1 RGRES
6 GGACGQARDKAL
18 DLEIGAGALIA
29 DPCLASAHDLS
40 REISARRLSPV
51 DVVDAFLARIAKH
64 DPKLH
69 AFVEVYAKE
78 ARAAAVAADKA
89 IGSGQALGPW
99 HGVPI
104 AIKDI
109 IDIEGRVTTGGSA
122 SRLSHVATTT
132 ATVVRR
138 VLAQGMIVLGKTH
151 TVEFACG
158 AWGTNQHMGTP
169 WNPWDANVARTPGG
183 SRSGSGVAVAARM
196 APWALG
202 TDTGC
207 SVRQPAAWCGIT
219 GLKTTIGRISTH
231 GIMPLSPTLD
241 TPGTMAR
248 TVRDVAVLYNLLQ
261 GPDPLNPITQ
271 RHPPDDPLPTLED
284 GVRGMKLARLPV
296 NERQRVA
303 ADVLDAYDR
312 SLEALATLGAK
323 VVDIDLPWSLA
334 DFVTMTNITMAE
346 GYFVNAAAVE
356 NPELKLD
363 DAVRERLLKGKDI
376 SAHDYLATRRRREE
390 MKREMDAAMQNLD
403 AFLTPSTETAALVL
417 ADLDFSQ
424 MPIRFGRFV
433 NILDLCGLALPNG
446 YTSEGMPTSLQ
457 VVCRGYEEALALRI
471 GHAYQRETD
480 WHERMPPGAARERD
494 LPRAIASFDDIGQAD
509 KL

>member
-1 RGRES
+1 M
-6 GGACGQARDKAL
+6 
-18 DLEIGAGALIA
+18 IG

-40 REISARRLSPV
+40 REISEQRLSPV
-51 DVVDAFLARIAKH
+51 DVVDAFLARITKY

-78 ARAAAVAADKA
+78 ARAAAMAADKA
-89 IGSGQALGPW
+89 IRAKQALGPF

-122 SRLSHVATTT
+122 SRLNHVATTT

-138 VLAQGMIVLGKTH
+138 ALAQGMIVLGKTH

-169 WNPWDANVARTPGG
+169 WNPWDAEVARTPGG
-183 SRSGSGVAVAARM
+183 SSSGSGVAVAARL

-207 SVRQPAAWCGIT
+207 SVRQPASWCGIT

-231 GIMPLSPTLD
+231 GILPLSPTLD

-261 GPDPLNPITQ
+261 GPDALDPITQ

-296 NERQRVA
+296 LERQGVA

-312 SLEALATLGAK
+312 SLEALSALGAQI
-323 VVDIDLPWSLA
+323 VDIDLPFRLA
-334 DFVTMTNITMAE
+334 DFVTMTSITMAE
-346 GYFVNAAAVE
+346 GYFANAAAIE
-356 NPELKLD
+356 NPHAKLD
-363 DAVRERLLKGKDI
+363 EAVRERLLKGANI

-390 MKREMDAAMQNLD
+390 MKREMDAAMKGLD
-403 AFLTPSTETAALVL
+403 AFLTPSTETAALAL
-417 ADLDFSQ
+417 AEVDFSQ

-433 NILDLCGLALPNG
+433 NILDMCGLALPNG
-446 YTSEGMPTSLQ
+446 YTGEGLPTSLQ
-457 VVCRGYEEALALRI
+457 IVCRGYEEAVALRI

-480 WHERMPPGAARERD
+480 WHERLPPGRANA
-494 LPRAIASFDDIGQAD
+494 LPR
-509 KL
+509 

>member
-1 RGRES
+1 M
-6 GGACGQARDKAL
+6 
-18 DLEIGAGALIA
+18 IT
-29 DPCLASAHDLS
+29 DPCLAFAHDLA
-40 REISARRLSPV
+40 REIAAQRLSPV
-51 DVVDAFLARIAKH
+51 DVVDAFLTRIEKY

-69 AFVEVYAKE
+69 AFVDVYAKE

-89 IGSGQALGPW
+89 IRSKNALGPL

-109 IDIEGRVTTGGSA
+109 IDIEGHVTTGGSA
-122 SRLSHVATTT
+122 SRWNHVATTT

-169 WNPWDANVARTPGG
+169 WNPWDPNVARTPGG
-183 SRSGSGVAVAARM
+183 SSSGSGVAVAARL

-207 SVRQPAAWCGIT
+207 SVRQPASWCGIT

-231 GIMPLSPTLD
+231 GILPLSPTLD

-248 TVRDVAVLYNLLQ
+248 TVRDVAVLYQLLQ
-261 GPDPLNPITQ
+261 GPDALDPITR

-284 GVRGMKLARLPV
+284 GVRGMKLARLPAD
-296 NERQRVA
+296 ERQRVA

-312 SLEALATLGAK
+312 SLEALSALGAEI
-323 VVDIDLPWSLA
+323 VDIDLPFRLA
-334 DFVTMTNITMAE
+334 DFTNMTNITMAE
-346 GYFVNAAAVE
+346 GYFVNAPAIE

-363 DAVRERLLKGKDI
+363 DVVRKRLLAGKNVSI
-376 SAHDYLATRRRREE
+376 HDYLSTARRREE
-390 MKREMDAAMQNLD
+390 MKRQMDEAMKGLH
-403 AFLTPSTETAALVL
+403 AFLTPSTETAAI
-417 ADLDFSQ
+417 ALDDVDYSQ
-424 MPIRFGRFV
+424 QPVRFGRFV
-433 NILDLCGLALPNG
+433 NILDMCGLALPNG
-446 YTSEGMPTSLQ
+446 FTAEGLPTSLQ
-457 VVCRGYEEALALRI
+457 IVCRGYEEALALRI

-480 WHERMPPGAARERD
+480 WHERMPPQ
-494 LPRAIASFDDIGQAD
+494 S
-509 KL
+509 

>member
-1 RGRES
+1 VITDR
-6 GGACGQARDKAL
+6 
-18 DLEIGAGALIA
+18 
-29 DPCLASAHDLS
+29 CLASAHDLS
-40 REISARRLSPV
+40 REISAQRLSPV
-51 DVVDAFLARIAKH
+51 DVVEAFLARIAKY

-78 ARAAAVAADKA
+78 ARAAAVVADKA
-89 IGSGQALGPW
+89 IRSKQSLGPF

-122 SRLSHVATTT
+122 SRLNHVATTT

-138 VLAQGMIVLGKTH
+138 ALAQGMIVLGKTH

-169 WNPWDANVARTPGG
+169 WNPWDAEVARTPGG
-183 SRSGSGVAVAARM
+183 SSSGSGVAVAARL

-207 SVRQPAAWCGIT
+207 SVRQPASWCGIT

-231 GIMPLSPTLD
+231 GILPLSPTLD

-248 TVRDVAVLYNLLQ
+248 TVRDVALLYNLLQ
-261 GPDPLNPITQ
+261 GPDALDPITQ

-284 GVRGMKLARLPV
+284 GVRGMKLARLPAG
-296 NERQRVA
+296 ERQGVA
-303 ADVLDAYDR
+303 LDVLDAYDR
-312 SLEALATLGAK
+312 SLEALSALGAQI
-323 VVDIDLPWSLA
+323 VEIDLPWSLA

-346 GYFVNAAAVE
+346 GYFANAAAIE
-356 NPELKLD
+356 NPDLKLD
-363 DAVRERLLKGKDI
+363 DAVRERLLKGANI

-390 MKREMDAAMQNLD
+390 MKRQMNAAMKGLH

-417 ADLDFSQ
+417 ADVDFSQ

-433 NILDLCGLALPNG
+433 NILDMCGLALPNG
-446 YTSEGMPTSLQ
+446 FTGEGLPTSLQ
-457 VVCRGYEEALALRI
+457 IVCRGFEEAVALRI

-480 WHERMPPGAARERD
+480 WHEGLPPAG
-494 LPRAIASFDDIGQAD
+494 
-509 KL
+509 

>member
-1 RGRES
+1 MTT
-6 GGACGQARDKAL
+6 
-18 DLEIGAGALIA
+18 
-29 DPCLASAHDLS
+29 DPCLASAQDLS

-51 DVVDAFLARIAKH
+51 DVVDAFLARIARL

-89 IGSGQALGPW
+89 ISSGHALSPF

-122 SRLSHVATTT
+122 SRLNHVATTT

-138 VLAQGMIVLGKTH
+138 ALAQGMIVLGKTH

-183 SRSGSGVAVAARM
+183 SSSGSGVAVAARM

-231 GIMPLSPTLD
+231 GILPLSPTLD

-261 GPDPLNPITQ
+261 GPDALDPITL

-284 GVRGMKLARLPV
+284 GVRGMKLARLPA
-296 NERQRVA
+296 NERQGVA

-312 SLEALATLGAK
+312 SLEELAVLGAQI
-323 VVDIDLPWSLA
+323 VDIDLPWSLA

-346 GYFVNAAAVE
+346 GYFVNAAAIE
-356 NPELKLD
+356 NRDLILD
-363 DAVRERLLKGKDI
+363 DAVRERLLKGANI

-390 MKREMDAAMQNLD
+390 MKREMDAAMKGLD
-403 AFLTPSTETAALVL
+403 AFLTPSTDTAALVL
-417 ADLDFSQ
+417 ADVDFSQ

-433 NILDLCGLALPNG
+433 NILDLCGLVVPNG
-446 YTSEGMPTSLQ
+446 FTREGMPTSLQ
-457 VVCRGYEEALALRI
+457 VVCRGYEEAIALRI
-471 GHAYQRETD
+471 GHTYQRETD
-480 WHERMPPGAARERD
+480 WHERMPPAGTREHD
-494 LPRAIASFDDIGQAD
+494 LPRAIASFDDVGQAH